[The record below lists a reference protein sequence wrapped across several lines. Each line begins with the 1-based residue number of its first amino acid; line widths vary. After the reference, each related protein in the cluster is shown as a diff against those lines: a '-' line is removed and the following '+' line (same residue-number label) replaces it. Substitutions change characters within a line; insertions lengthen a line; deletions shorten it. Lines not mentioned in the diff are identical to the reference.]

1 MSAII
6 STLQAST
13 KPLSIFMTELEKLYE
28 MNLVRK
34 YWWFYSMYFFID
46 LNTISAKIYEVDIIL
61 REFGLLNE
69 NGSICSIFKQI
80 HNPLYPDEIPYRS
93 DNYEVK

>member
-1 MSAII
+1 MI
-6 STLQAST
+6 L
-13 KPLSIFMTELEKLYE
+13 F
-28 MNLVRK
+28 NV
-34 YWWFYSMYFFID
+34 FFLD
-46 LNTISAKIYEVDIIL
+46 LNTISAKIYEVDMIL

-93 DNYEVK
+93 DNYEIK